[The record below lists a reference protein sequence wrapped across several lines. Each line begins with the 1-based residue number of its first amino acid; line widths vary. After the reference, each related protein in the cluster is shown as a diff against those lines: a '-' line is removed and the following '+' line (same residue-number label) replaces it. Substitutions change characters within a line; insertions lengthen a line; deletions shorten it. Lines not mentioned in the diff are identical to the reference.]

1 MRPDGESAFQGGAQ
15 NTLQDGPQDGPIK
28 GPDLEVELISA
39 HTRITG
45 TVNLGT
51 YMRLSD
57 LLNFLDP
64 VLTVTSGALLDTTG
78 AKTADGAPELDV
90 WLSNLT
96 VVMDHSTYVPPP
108 DSLSVEKKSYQM
120 IAVTEAH
127 VINATFFIYP
137 GAEPITYLRARE
149 PRWIAV
155 TDVVVRS
162 VSDRSMEAKAKFA
175 ILNRESVVASSV
187 V

>member
-1 MRPDGESAFQGGAQ
+1 MRPEGESAFQGGAQ
-15 NTLQDGPQDGPIK
+15 GGAQGAMQDGPTK
-28 GPDLEVELISA
+28 GPGLEVELISA

-64 VLTVTSGALLDTTG
+64 VVTVTGGAVLDKAG

-90 WLSNLT
+90 WLHNLSI
-96 VVMDHSTYVPPP
+96 VLDHSSYVPPP
-108 DSLSVEKKSYQM
+108 DSLLVEKKSYQM
-120 IAVTEAH
+120 IAITKAH

-137 GAEPITYLRARE
+137 SADPVTYLRARE

-155 TDVVVRS
+155 TDVTVRS
-162 VSDRSMEAKAKFA
+162 LGDGSQAKAKFA